1 MNIVRV
7 PFRVSLF
14 GGGTDFSHFY
24 TKKKATIVS
33 FSIDRYC
40 YISVRKLLPYFNTN
54 YRLTWSKIEDVSK
67 IEDLTHPSVK
77 ACLNY
82 LEIKDPLEIH
92 TVGDL
97 PARSG
102 LGSSSAFTAA
112 FLAVLYMYKKKN
124 FDNYKITEETIY
136 VEQKI
141 LKESVGIQD
150 QIQVCHGGF
159 NITSIFPDSSYSILS
174 LDKSSKLVR
183 QISDNLIIL
192 YSGIART
199 SSDIHINDSPLVSN
213 EIKESSLLTINRIAE
228 EFSERLI
235 NHTATYEFFV
245 NLLKETW
252 AAKSSAFPK
261 SDKTKFLMNIYDQAI
276 SSGASCGKLLGAGGG
291 GFFAFFV
298 NPLNQKEFIK
308 KMSKYICVKTD
319 ISFKGIEEIL

>member
-1 MNIVRV
+1 M
-7 PFRVSLF
+7 
-14 GGGTDFSHFY
+14 
-24 TKKKATIVS
+24 
-33 FSIDRYC
+33 
-40 YISVRKLLPYFNTN
+40 
-54 YRLTWSKIEDVSK
+54 
-67 IEDLTHPSVK
+67 
-77 ACLNY
+77 
-82 LEIKDPLEIH
+82 
-92 TVGDL
+92 GDL

-124 FDNYKITEETIY
+124 FDNHKITEETIF

-192 YSGIART
+192 YTGIART

-213 EIKESSLLTINRIAE
+213 KIKESSLLTINKIAE

-245 NLLKETW
+245 NLLQETW
-252 AAKSSAFPK
+252 AAKSSAFPI
-261 SDKTKFLMNIYDQAI
+261 SEKTDFLMNIYDQAI

-298 NPLNQKEFIK
+298 DPLNQKKFIK
-308 KMSKYICVKTD
+308 KMSNFICVKTD
-319 ISFKGIEEIL
+319 ISFKGIEKIL

>member
-14 GGGTDFSHFY
+14 GGGTDFRDFY
-24 TKKKATIVS
+24 SKKNSTIVS

-40 YISVRKLLPYFNTN
+40 YISLRKLLPYFNTK
-54 YRLTWSKIEDVSK
+54 YRLSWSKIEEVSE
-67 IEDLTHPSVK
+67 INDLTHPSVK

-82 LEIKDPLEIH
+82 LKIQDPLEIH

-112 FLAVLYMYKKKN
+112 LLSVLYMYKNKEI
-124 FDNYKITEETIY
+124 DNYKITEETIH
-136 VEQKI
+136 VEQNI

-159 NITSIFPDSSYSILS
+159 NITSIFSDSSYSILS
-174 LDKSSKLVR
+174 LDKSSNVVR
-183 QISDNLIIL
+183 EIGDNLIIL

-199 SSDIHINDSPLVSN
+199 SSDIHRSNSPLVSN
-213 EIKESSLLTINRIAE
+213 EVKENSLLLINQIAE
-228 EFSERLI
+228 EFSSKLI
-235 NHTATYEFFV
+235 SHKASFEFFIS
-245 NLLKETW
+245 LLRDSWE
-252 AAKSSAFPK
+252 AKASAFPK
-261 SDKTKFLMNIYDQAI
+261 SENTDILLNIYDKAI
-276 SSGASCGKLLGAGGG
+276 SAGASCGKLLGAGGG

-298 NPLNQKEFIK
+298 KPSLQREFK
-308 KMSKYICVKTD
+308 NKMSKFICVKTD
-319 ISFKGIEEIL
+319 ISFKGIDKIL